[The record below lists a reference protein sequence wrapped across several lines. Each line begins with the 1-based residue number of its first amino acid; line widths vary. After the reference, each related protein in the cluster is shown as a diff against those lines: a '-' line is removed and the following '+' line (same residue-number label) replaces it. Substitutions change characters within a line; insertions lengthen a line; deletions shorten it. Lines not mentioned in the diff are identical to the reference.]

1 MDMIFQPWV
10 GEHYYTDNRF
20 GHRILILGE
29 SHYGDDSE
37 ATSDFTSRVVQDLA
51 KDQRSS
57 FFTKVSKVLLGL
69 NSSDWL
75 DDKERGD
82 VWDHVAFYNFIQGF
96 VSTEARVRPT
106 DDMWENSKEPF
117 LKVINTLK
125 PQIILVLG
133 KALGANIPEL
143 GPEIKVC
150 VIQHPSTGF
159 SYEKWN
165 PIFEEA
171 LGKTL

>member
-1 MDMIFQPWV
+1 
-10 GEHYYTDNRF
+10 
-20 GHRILILGE
+20 
-29 SHYGDDSE
+29 
-37 ATSDFTSRVVQDLA
+37 
-51 KDQRSS
+51 
-57 FFTKVSKVLLGL
+57 
-69 NSSDWL
+69 
-75 DDKERGD
+75 
-82 VWDHVAFYNFIQGF
+82 
-96 VSTEARVRPT
+96 
-106 DDMWENSKEPF
+106 DMWENSKEPF

-165 PIFEEA
+165 PIFAEA